1 MAMTTDKGAGT
12 GVATMVLAA
21 TATKINRG
29 ILTYD
34 NNEASEDMG
43 AMSGSTRSAK
53 NTDSIIG
60 NERYRNGNSNGG
72 NKVEVAWGHSI
83 GSNNGGVDGGT
94 HGIGGNDGNTTE
106 KVEGGMIA
114 EGLWQQRRS

>member
-1 MAMTTDKGAGT
+1 
-12 GVATMVLAA
+12 MVLAA

-43 AMSGSTRSAK
+43 AMSGSTRSEK

-72 NKVEVAWGHSI
+72 NKVEVA
-83 GSNNGGVDGGT
+83 
-94 HGIGGNDGNTTE
+94 
-106 KVEGGMIA
+106 
-114 EGLWQQRRS
+114 